1 MTNIIPAAG
10 VILLNQSTPN
20 QAFRVLLLKRNPEL
34 KVHGGHWVF
43 PGGKFDA
50 EDYRGANMHPSA
62 IDIRNP
68 PELAL
73 DAYLQVARNA
83 AIREVQEESGIILE
97 KQSLVYHSRW
107 LTPSALSKRFD
118 TCFFIAE
125 TASLNVVVDGSEIID
140 HQWISPSES
149 LVLHREGR
157 ISMPPATFVTLSRL
171 SKFTDSTAAIAVL
184 TQHIPH
190 YRPKLITIH
199 NGLCSLYEED
209 AGYEYE
215 DYLAEGK
222 RHRLNMLSGGFEYI
236 CD

>member
-10 VILLNQSTPN
+10 VILLNQGTPN
-20 QAFRVLLLKRNPEL
+20 NAFRVLLLRRNPEL

-50 EDYRGANMHPSA
+50 EDYCAANVHPSA

-68 PELAL
+68 PELAE
-73 DAYLQVARNA
+73 DDYMQVARNA

-97 KQSLVYHSRW
+97 AQSLVYHSRW

-125 TASLNVVVDGSEIID
+125 TPGLNVAVDGSEIID
-140 HQWISPSES
+140 HQWITPSES
-149 LVLHREGR
+149 LALHRAGK
-157 ISMPPATFVTLSRL
+157 IAMPPATFVTLSSL
-171 SKFTDSTAAIAVL
+171 SEYTHAKTAIDALCKNVA
-184 TQHIPH
+184 H

-199 NGLCSLYEED
+199 NGFCSLYEED
-209 AGYEYE
+209 AGYESE
-215 DYLAEGK
+215 DSSAEGK
-222 RHRLNMLSGGFEYI
+222 RHRLNMISGGFEYI